1 VPSSLAVPK
10 LPSRP
15 PRLALL
21 LFLGLALLAPKAT
34 GAASSPAAP
43 PPQPLPPAH
52 LRPPVLPDP
61 LPSSVEALPSPS
73 PTLETVRADADA
85 VLRAEAEAYWRLFT
99 SGEPIDPAVPWRG
112 REELLSDR
120 ALSVARS
127 ARQAG
132 GNDRPAAYLVAWLV
146 GERLAHDAADA
157 LRDAARAREE
167 AHLVFAD
174 HEIPLRAVPSLLS
187 EERDREKR
195 RALSR
200 VAASA
205 ARQIVPLVDRGEDRV
220 ISAARDLGYPSSL
233 ALATELR
240 GAPAPLLT
248 TLAEGVLSQTE
259 PAWQA
264 LLASLAR
271 AEGLDPTEVRGRD
284 LPFLLRTRVPPRLF
298 PAGAHLTLGSALL
311 AGVGIELARQANLRL
326 APEPHP
332 GGPPHSIALAVDPPG
347 DVRLAVAP
355 IAGLDATRAALHEL
369 GAAEYW
375 AHLREGPM
383 ELRRL
388 GPASVPEAWAL
399 LFEEVTGAPAFLVAQ
414 GVPDAQARAEA
425 RLAAAR
431 RIFRARD
438 RAARL
443 LAALA
448 RAQDR
453 SSGAE
458 GRLFARAAGCPAEPE
473 DGLSFRLE
481 PDPLLR
487 AAEGLRAELLAAQLE
502 ARLAREA
509 GGPAWWRAAAAGAW
523 LVRAWPDSAGKTP
536 EEVSASL
543 GEAAL
548 DAGAL
553 LSLAAERAA
562 P

>member
-1 VPSSLAVPK
+1 M
-10 LPSRP
+10 
-15 PRLALL
+15 LL
-21 LFLGLALLAPKAT
+21 LLGLALLPQKAR

-61 LPSSVEALPSPS
+61 LPSSVEALPPPP
-73 PTLETVRADADA
+73 PTRSTVRADADA
-85 VLRAEAEAYWRLFT
+85 VLRTEAEAYWRLFT
-99 SGEPIDPAVPWRG
+99 SGEPIDPAAPWRG
-112 REELLSDR
+112 REELFSDR
-120 ALSVARS
+120 ALSLARS
-127 ARQAG
+127 ARDAG
-132 GNDRPAAYLVAWLV
+132 GNDRRPAAYLFAWLV

-187 EERDREKR
+187 GEKDREKR
-195 RALSR
+195 RALSQ
-200 VAASA
+200 AGASA

-220 ISAARDLGYPSSL
+220 LAAVRDLGYPSSL
-233 ALATELR
+233 ALAAELR
-240 GAPAPLLT
+240 GAPAPLLA

-271 AEGLDPTEVRGRD
+271 AEGLDPIEVRARD

-347 DVRLAVAP
+347 DVRLAIAP
-355 IAGLDATRAALHEL
+355 VAGLDAARAALHEL

-388 GPASVPEAWAL
+388 GPASVTEAWAL
-399 LFEEVTGAPAFLVAQ
+399 LFEEVAGAPAFLLAQ
-414 GVPDAQARAEA
+414 GVPDAQARAEG

-431 RIFRARD
+431 RILRARELS
-438 RAARL
+438 ARL
-443 LAALA
+443 LAALS
-448 RAQDR
+448 RAQDG

-473 DGLSFRLE
+473 DGLSFLLE

-509 GGPAWWRAAAAGAW
+509 GGSAWWRAGAAGAF
-523 LVRAWPDSAGKTP
+523 LARAWPDSAGKTP

-553 LSLAAERAA
+553 LSLAAERAG